1 VILSDANVPGEG
13 EHKIMDYV
21 RRQRGLPGHDP
32 NTKHVLYG
40 LDADLIMLGLATHE
54 AHFHILREIVFIK
67 NAKQNVEEKLL
78 AANKQKTDLEAEVR
92 AARRGACCLART
104 PRRRR
109 GCAWRRCCR
118 GAAAPP
124 AVSVGSWPGRGGG
137 RSSLR
142 EPRLPCVGVATQQ
155 QQPP

>member
-1 VILSDANVPGEG
+1 MILSDANVPGEG

-92 AARRGACCLART
+92 AARRSACCLART
-104 PRRRR
+104 PQ
-109 GCAWRRCCR
+109 
-118 GAAAPP
+118 
-124 AVSVGSWPGRGGG
+124 PGYFKLEGY
-137 RSSLR
+137 LR
-142 EPRLPCVGVATQQ
+142 TPLGVRLALE
-155 QQPP
+155 